1 MRSMVIRRRAWL
13 FLSWMTGLGL
23 SCAPACAEL
32 SMPSVFGSHMVLQ
45 QGKAV
50 QVWGTDGPGQK
61 VVVKIGDQTASC
73 IADQKGRWRAEL
85 TAAKAGGPFTM
96 TIAGSSTVTFEDVM
110 FGEVWICS
118 GQSNMHIG
126 VNPMIQAGTFPKEHF
141 DLPNVRLYTAG
152 DTKNGDSTW
161 RVCSPEAAQI
171 GGRQGVSQVAFYF
184 ARTIHSA
191 LNVPVGV
198 IVAAQG
204 YTDIETWTESDAV
217 KKLQQEKNFKAI
229 YDNDLE
235 LKVKAIRE
243 WVADPT
249 STLPNVD
256 KEAVRKVLEQYDNKE
271 QYGLVRLLAL
281 PVGPNV
287 RELRPGGGCFV
298 RYVAPMVPYQIRGI
312 AWYQGFNNRLD
323 DEIYYDK
330 MQALIE
336 SWRTAWGQTD
346 LPFYFVQQQNIDLG
360 NVGFNTARGFIQKET
375 QAAIMRKIPGTG
387 MAVIQDL
394 GAGIHPDNKNE
405 VGRRLALW
413 PLAKTYGKDLECS
426 GPLYKA
432 MTVTGDTARIDFDHA
447 GGGLISRDGK
457 PLRWF
462 MIAGADR
469 VFMQAEASINGDA
482 VLVRSDKVAKPEA
495 VRYAWDTTAVD
506 LNFFNKAGLP
516 ASCFRTDDWKSAR

>member
-1 MRSMVIRRRAWL
+1 
-13 FLSWMTGLGL
+13 
-23 SCAPACAEL
+23 
-32 SMPSVFGSHMVLQ
+32 MVLQ
-45 QGKAV
+45 RGKPV
-50 QVWGTDGPGQK
+50 QVWGADEPGQK
-61 VVVKIGDQTASC
+61 VVVTIGDQTVSC

-85 TAAKAGGPFTM
+85 AAAKTGGPFTM
-96 TIAGSSTVTFEDVM
+96 TVVGSTTLTFEDVM

-126 VNPMIQAGTFPKEHF
+126 VNPMIKAGTFPEEHF
-141 DLPNVRLYTAG
+141 DLPLVRMYTVNTLG
-152 DTKNGDSTW
+152 DKNGDMTW
-161 RVCSPEAAQI
+161 RACSPEAAQI
-171 GGRQGVSQVAFYF
+171 GGRGGVSQVGFYF
-184 ARTIHSA
+184 ARTIHLA

-198 IVAAQG
+198 IVAAKG
-204 YTDIETWTESDAV
+204 YTDIETWTEGDAI
-217 KKLQQEKNFKAI
+217 KKLQQDKLKAI
-229 YDNDLE
+229 YDSE
-235 LKVKAIRE
+235 VEAKVRAIRE

-249 STLPNVD
+249 ATIAKVD
-256 KEAVRKVLEQYDNKE
+256 KEDVRKKLEAYDNKAE
-271 QYGLVRLLAL
+271 HSLVRLLAC
-281 PVGPNV
+281 PIGPHV
-287 RELRPGGGCFV
+287 RLLNPGGGCFA
-298 RYVAPMVPYQIRGI
+298 RYVAPMVPYQIRGV

-336 SWRTAWGQTD
+336 SWRTAWHQPD
-346 LPFYFVQQQNIDLG
+346 LPFFFVQQQNG
-360 NVGFNTARGFIQKET
+360 AAGGFIQKET
-375 QAAIMRKIPGTG
+375 QMAIMRTIPGTG

-432 MTVTGDTARIDFDHA
+432 MTVTGDTARIEFDHV

-469 VFMQAEASINGDA
+469 MFVRAEASIDGNA

-495 VRYAWDTTAVD
+495 VRYAWDITAVD

-516 ASCFRTDDWKSAR
+516 ASCFRTDGWKSAGVAPAGSAGTDK